1 MRRFG
6 TPRRALSLAAAALAM
21 LGLAA
26 GAGVS
31 APAQAASTP
40 VTIRGADISTLKK
53 SVDKG
58 GVYFDS
64 SGVRRNA
71 LDILQ
76 SNGVNFARLKIWVNP
91 ADGYNNRAR
100 VLDMARQIKSRGMK
114 LLIDFHYSDTWAD
127 PGHQAKP
134 AAWASLSFAQLQT
147 AVHDYTADV
156 LGSLRAQGTAA
167 DMAQIGNEI
176 NGGMLW
182 PDGSSS
188 NWPNLAALLKAGIG
202 GARSASSGT
211 KIMLHIANGGDN
223 AGTRWWFD
231 NAVAN
236 GVPFDV
242 IGLSHYVYWHGTLAA
257 LQANLN
263 DVAARYGKPVVVAE
277 TAYGFTLAAK
287 DAEPN
292 IFNSNLQQAGGYPA
306 TAQGQAS
313 LLHDIFNVVRSVP
326 NGRGLGVFYW
336 EPTWTAVPGNGWDPT
351 NPSSGDGWENQALFD
366 YSSRALPALSVFAQF
381 R

>member
-1 MRRFG
+1 LGNARRI
-6 TPRRALSLAAAALAM
+6 LSLTAAALAT
-21 LGLAA
+21 LGVAA
-26 GAGVS
+26 ATGGPS
-31 APAQAASTP
+31 QAARSP
-40 VTIRGADISTLKK
+40 VAIRGADVSTLKK
-53 SVDKG
+53 SQDRG
-58 GVYFDS
+58 AVYLDS
-64 SGVRRNA
+64 GGVRRDA

-76 SNGVNFARLKIWVNP
+76 ASGVNYARLKVWVDP
-91 ADGYNNRAR
+91 ADGYNNKAR
-100 VLDMARQIKSRGMK
+100 VLDMAQQVKSRGMK

-127 PGHQAKP
+127 PGWQAKP

-156 LGSLRAQGTAA
+156 LGSLKAQGTAA

-176 NGGMLW
+176 NRGMLW

-188 NWPNLAALLKAGIG
+188 NWANLAALLKAGIG
-202 GARSASSGT
+202 GARSASPDT
-211 KIMLHIANGGDN
+211 RIMLHLPSGGDN
-223 AGTRWWFD
+223 TGTRSWFD
-231 NAVAN
+231 SAVAN

-292 IFNSNLQQAGGYPA
+292 IFNASLQQVGGYPA
-306 TAQGQAS
+306 TPVGQAS
-313 LLHDIFNVVRSVP
+313 MLRDVFDAVRSVP

-336 EPTWTAVPGNGWDPT
+336 EPTWTAVAGNGVDPA
-351 NPSSGDGWENQALFD
+351 NPRSGDVWENQAMFD
-366 YSSRALPALSVFAQF
+366 YSNRALPVMSVFADY

>member
-6 TPRRALSLAAAALAM
+6 NARKAISLTAAAIAT

-26 GAGVS
+26 GTGG
-31 APAQAASTP
+31 PTQAVRTP
-40 VTIRGADISTLKK
+40 VAIRGADVSTLKK
-53 SVDKG
+53 SQDLGAVYLDRA
-58 GVYFDS
+58 GVQ
-64 SGVRRNA
+64 RNA
-71 LDILQ
+71 LDLLQ
-76 SNGVNFARLKIWVNP
+76 ASGVNYARLRVWVNP
-91 ADGYNNRAR
+91 ADGYNDKAR
-100 VLDMARQIKSRGMK
+100 VLDMAREVKARGMQ

-127 PGHQAKP
+127 PGWQAKP

-188 NWPNLAALLKAGIG
+188 NWPNLAALLKAGIN
-202 GARSASSGT
+202 GARSASPGT

-292 IFNSNLQQAGGYPA
+292 IFNASLQQAGGYPA
-306 TAQGQAS
+306 TPQGQAS
-313 LLHDIFNVVRSVP
+313 MLHDIFNVVRSVP

-366 YSSRALPALSVFAQF
+366 YSSRALPAMSVFSQF

>member
-6 TPRRALSLAAAALAM
+6 TPRRALSLAAAALVM

-26 GAGVS
+26 GATG
-31 APAQAASTP
+31 PAEAASTP

-53 SVDKG
+53 SEDKG

-64 SGVRRNA
+64 RGVRRDA

-76 SNGVNFARLKIWVNP
+76 ANGVNFARLKIWVNP
-91 ADGYNNRAR
+91 ADGYNNKAR
-100 VLDMARQIKSRGMK
+100 VLDMARQIKSRGMQ

-134 AAWASLSFAQLQT
+134 AAWASLSFAQLQK

-156 LGSLRAQGTAA
+156 LGSLKAQGTAA

-202 GARSASSGT
+202 GARSASPGT
-211 KIMLHIANGGDN
+211 RIMLHIANGGDN

-277 TAYGFTLAAK
+277 TAYGFTLAER
-287 DAEPN
+287 DAQPN
-292 IFNSNLQQAGGYPA
+292 IFNTSLQQAGGYPA
-306 TAQGQAS
+306 TPQGQAS
-313 LLHDIFNVVRSVP
+313 MLRDIFDVVQSVP

-336 EPTWTAVPGNGWDPT
+336 EPTWTAVAGNGVDPA
-351 NPSSGDGWENQALFD
+351 NPSSGDVWENQAMFD
-366 YSSRALPALSVFAQF
+366 YANRALPVLDVFGSYA
-381 R
+381 

>member
-1 MRRFG
+1 
-6 TPRRALSLAAAALAM
+6 M

-64 SGVRRNA
+64 SGVKRSA

-91 ADGYNNRAR
+91 ADGYNNKAR

-188 NWPNLAALLKAGIG
+188 NWPNLAALLKAGIN
-202 GARSASSGT
+202 GARSASPGI

-236 GVPFDV
+236 GVSFDV

-292 IFNSNLQQAGGYPA
+292 IFNSSLQQAGGYPA

-313 LLHDIFNVVRSVP
+313 MLRDIFNVVRSVP

-366 YSSRALPALSVFAQF
+366 YSSRALPALSVFSQF